1 MAKQKKPLYDPE
13 TGIHRAKLWEI
24 ALYALN
30 NSSTNIYMMAFM
42 YVTYFLT
49 GFCGVG
55 VVLAGTITTIMRIW
69 DGVTD
74 PFVGMVVDKTNTKFG
89 KNRPFIIIGNVIL
102 FVTSGIIY
110 HVTPNLHPAAAAE
123 NRPAAADK
131 AHPPLQRRW
140 GRRCGRRFHTLHG
153 GAIRRGYV

>member
-55 VVLAGTITTIMRIW
+55 VVLAVPLPPSCVSGTAL
-69 DGVTD
+69 
-74 PFVGMVVDKTNTKFG
+74 P
-89 KNRPFIIIGNVIL
+89 
-102 FVTSGIIY
+102 
-110 HVTPNLHPAAAAE
+110 TPL
-123 NRPAAADK
+123 
-131 AHPPLQRRW
+131 L
-140 GRRCGRRFHTLHG
+140 
-153 GAIRRGYV
+153 V